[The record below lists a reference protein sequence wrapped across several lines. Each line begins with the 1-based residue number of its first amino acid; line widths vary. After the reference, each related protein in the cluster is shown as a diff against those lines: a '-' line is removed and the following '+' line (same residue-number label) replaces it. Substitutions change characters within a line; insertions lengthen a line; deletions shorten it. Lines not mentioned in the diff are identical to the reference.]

1 MIQDSVL
8 ILTLVVMAILT
19 GVFIAVALN
28 AGKEAVDY
36 APVQSKAFGV
46 RRWLFWLLLL
56 GGVLTTVITTQDL
69 PYAATRGQTADAD
82 VVIDVNGRQWFW
94 EMSATEVSAGDT
106 VLFNLTA
113 SDVNHGFGVYDPNMV
128 MLGQTQAM
136 PGYTNSLK
144 LTLTEPGAYRLLCLE
159 YCGLAHHG
167 MIGELTVNA
176 PRED

>member
-1 MIQDSVL
+1 MIQESVL

-19 GVFIAVALN
+19 GVFIAVAVN
-28 AGKEAVDY
+28 AGKEAVEY
-36 APVQSKAFGV
+36 APVQSSASGIRK
-46 RRWLFWLLLL
+46 WLFWVLLV
-56 GGVLTTVITTQDL
+56 GGVLIAVITTQDL
-69 PYAATRGQTADAD
+69 PYAATRGDTSGAD

-94 EMSATEVSAGDT
+94 EMSANEVTAGDT
-106 VLFNLTA
+106 VVFNLTA
-113 SDVNHGFGVYDPNMV
+113 GDVNHGFGVYDPNMV

-144 LTLTEPGAYRLLCLE
+144 MTFTEPGTYRLLCME

-176 PRED
+176 P